1 MRGKDVFLIQGT
13 SYPANYNVME
23 LLICVDA
30 LRRASAKSI
39 TAVLPYYAYARQ
51 DRKVSPRSPIS
62 AKLFANLLTQAGV
75 NRVLTMDLHA
85 NQIQGFFDIPV
96 DNLFAA
102 PIFVKHIKARI
113 KTKNIVCVAPDVG
126 LSLIHISE
134 PTRR

>member
-1 MRGKDVFLIQGT
+1 MLLE
-13 SYPANYNVME
+13 E
-23 LLICVDA
+23 LLQN
-30 LRRASAKSI
+30 I

-113 KTKNIVCVAPDVG
+113 KTKKYCMR
-126 LSLIHISE
+126 S
-134 PTRR
+134 TRRWWC